1 MDALNF
7 ILTVSIC
14 LIYVWRT
21 YNMCLFDKHPIWRD
35 VDVEVPLVNEISGK
49 IIHAEECK
57 GELEGI
63 YYISLIIIHIYLLLE
78 YVLRTLMEKYQLKF
92 LQTFESMIE
101 IFTTVPFLFFFFA
114 FGRDSYIVQLFVMI
128 DQFRLLLFPRYTKA
142 IKNEL

>member
-35 VDVEVPLVNEISGK
+35 GGED
-49 IIHAEECK
+49 EECK